1 MVVLTA
7 VMTADSKVLQT
18 VEMRVD
24 LRAVMTAEWI
34 YRFQLHK

>member
-7 VMTADSKVLQT
+7 VMMADLKVLQT

-24 LRAVMTAEWI
+24 LRAVMKAESMG
-34 YRFQLHK
+34 